1 MKKNI
6 FISLIAVLMIFMSS
20 CTDRLNE
27 TPLSTL
33 SPENIFTTMND
44 ANTAITGMYGGFV
57 PYFTTLTP
65 VYGWGEHG
73 TDIVQGSVTD
83 QAQKFTK
90 YTYTSA
96 DADILKIWSG
106 LYSIIN
112 RANNIIAN
120 VPNIT
125 AATTDKNALI
135 GEAMC
140 VRAYCYMDLV
150 QYFGG
155 VPLRVQPT
163 QSIED
168 AISKPRA
175 TERQTWAQII
185 SDLQFAEQYLPAKAP
200 SVGRVT
206 KWTAKGLLAKAYL
219 TRGGY
224 PVGNYAEETD
234 SLWFQKAAT
243 KAYEVISQSGI
254 SLNPTTPGSAT
265 AFKQYGKMF
274 LESGKNSAESL
285 WEIQFKDPDY
295 GSAFGWRG
303 INGGGTG
310 GMDITSNGTYYYQW
324 GGAYLGSDFA
334 LSFNDDDIRFQ
345 WGVGPYKTTVSGT
358 NTTRGGIALSLW
370 APAKYRWERLPANV
384 WNSAVNYIALRMAD
398 VYLIYAEASN
408 EATGDPNNA
417 TLGTS
422 AYGVI
427 NMVRYRAQVPAM
439 DDVYLMKNSPYT
451 TTDLMHNISLQSF
464 DKTNANYDKRH
475 VYYSGTLKE
484 RFRDAVLMERGWE
497 LMGERH
503 RWFDLKRTGKLLEYC
518 RNTHTFASGGVL
530 AAAAVADPVDK
541 SNFASKLTST
551 MIATPTIWSAAA
563 IKDYQNYMPLPDT
576 EININPAIGKSN
588 QNPGY

>member
-1 MKKNI
+1 MKSNKIIN
-6 FISLIAVLMIFMSS
+6 LILLVLLSTS
-20 CTDRLNE
+20 CTNMLQE
-27 TPLSTL
+27 EPISSLS
-33 SPENIFTTMND
+33 SEIIFTNIRD
-44 ANTAITGMYGGFV
+44 ANTAITGMYAGFV
-57 PYFTTLTP
+57 PYFATLTP
-65 VYGWGEHG
+65 VNGWGECG
-73 TDIVQGSVTD
+73 TDIMQGNTAD
-83 QAQKFTK
+83 QAQKFQK

-96 DADILKIWSG
+96 DADVLKVWSS

-112 RANNIIAN
+112 RANNIIYN
-120 VPNIT
+120 VPKIEG
-125 AATTDKNALI
+125 TDTEKNALI

-175 TERQTWAQII
+175 TERQTWTQII
-185 SDLQFAEQYLPAKAP
+185 SDLEFSEQYLPAKA
-200 SVGRVT
+200 SSAGRVT

-224 PVGNYAEETD
+224 PVGNYAEEAD
-234 SLWFQKAAT
+234 SLWFQKAAN

-303 INGGGTG
+303 INGGGTN

-324 GGAYLGSDFA
+324 GGSFLGSDFA

-345 WGVGPYKTTVSGT
+345 WSVGPYKTTLSGGT
-358 NTTRGGIALSLW
+358 TTRTAIALNAW

-398 VYLIYAEASN
+398 IYLIYAEASN
-408 EATGDPNNA
+408 EATGDPNSS

-422 AYGVI
+422 AYGAI
-427 NMVRYRAQVPAM
+427 NMVRSRAQVSAM
-439 DDVYLMKNSPYT
+439 DDAYLMKNSPYT
-451 TTDLMHNISLQSF
+451 TTDLMHNISFQSF
-464 DKTNANYDKRH
+464 DKTNTNYDKRH
-475 VYYSGTLKE
+475 VYYTGTLKE
-484 RFRDAVLMERGWE
+484 RFRAAVLMERAWE
-497 LMGERH
+497 LVGERH
-503 RWFDLKRTGKLLEYC
+503 RWFDLKRTGKLVEFC
-518 RNTHTFASGGVL
+518 KNTHTFASGGIL
-530 AAAAVADPVDK
+530 TATAVADPVDK
-541 SNFASKLTST
+541 SNFTSLIKTT
-551 MIATPTIWSAAA
+551 MLSPTSIWSAAV
-563 IKDYQNYMPLPDT
+563 ISEHQQYMPIPDT
-576 EININPAIGKSN
+576 EININPAIGKEN

>member
-1 MKKNI
+1 MKSNKIIN
-6 FISLIAVLMIFMSS
+6 LILLVLLSTS
-20 CTDRLNE
+20 CTNMLQE
-27 TPLSTL
+27 EPISSLS
-33 SPENIFTTMND
+33 SEIIFTNIRD
-44 ANTAITGMYGGFV
+44 ANTAITGMYAGFV
-57 PYFTTLTP
+57 PYFATLTP
-65 VYGWGEHG
+65 VNGWGECG
-73 TDIVQGSVTD
+73 TDIMQGNTAD
-83 QAQKFTK
+83 QAQKFQK

-96 DADILKIWSG
+96 DADVLKVWSS

-112 RANNIIAN
+112 RANNIIYN
-120 VPNIT
+120 VPKIEG
-125 AATTDKNALI
+125 TDSEKNALI

-175 TERQTWAQII
+175 TERQTWTQII
-185 SDLQFAEQYLPAKAP
+185 SDLEFSEQYLPAKA
-200 SVGRVT
+200 SSAGRVT

-224 PVGNYAEETD
+224 PVGNYAEEAD
-234 SLWFQKAAT
+234 SLWFQKAAN

-303 INGGGTG
+303 INGGGTN

-324 GGAYLGSDFA
+324 GGSFLGSDFA

-345 WGVGPYKTTVSGT
+345 WSVGPYKTTLSGGT
-358 NTTRGGIALSLW
+358 TTRTAIALNAW

-398 VYLIYAEASN
+398 IYLIYAEASN
-408 EATGDPNNA
+408 EATGDPNSS

-422 AYGVI
+422 AYGAI
-427 NMVRYRAQVPAM
+427 NMVRSRAQVSAM
-439 DDVYLMKNSPYT
+439 DDAYLMKNSPYT
-451 TTDLMHNISLQSF
+451 TTDLMHNISFQSF
-464 DKTNANYDKRH
+464 DKTNTNYDKRH
-475 VYYSGTLKE
+475 VYYTGTLKE
-484 RFRDAVLMERGWE
+484 RFRAAVLMERAWE
-497 LMGERH
+497 LVGERH
-503 RWFDLKRTGKLLEYC
+503 RWFDLKRTGKLVEFC
-518 RNTHTFASGGVL
+518 KNTHTFASGGIL
-530 AAAAVADPVDK
+530 TATAVADPVDK
-541 SNFASKLTST
+541 SNFTSLIKTT
-551 MIATPTIWSAAA
+551 MLSPTSIWSAAV
-563 IKDYQNYMPLPDT
+563 ISEHQQYMPIPDT
-576 EININPAIGKSN
+576 EININPAIGKEN

>member
-1 MKKNI
+1 MKSNKIIN
-6 FISLIAVLMIFMSS
+6 LILLVLLSTS
-20 CTDRLNE
+20 CTNMLQE
-27 TPLSTL
+27 EPISSLS
-33 SPENIFTTMND
+33 SEIIFTNIRD
-44 ANTAITGMYGGFV
+44 ANTAITGMYAGFV
-57 PYFTTLTP
+57 PYFATLTP
-65 VYGWGEHG
+65 VNGWGECG
-73 TDIVQGSVTD
+73 TDIMQGNSAD
-83 QAQKFTK
+83 QAQKFQK

-96 DADILKIWSG
+96 DADVLKVWSS

-112 RANNIIAN
+112 RANNIIYN
-120 VPNIT
+120 VPKIEG
-125 AATTDKNALI
+125 TDNEKNALI

-175 TERQTWAQII
+175 TERQTWTQII
-185 SDLQFAEQYLPAKAP
+185 SDLEFAEQYLPAKAP
-200 SVGRVT
+200 SAGRVT

-224 PVGNYAEETD
+224 PVGNYAEEAD
-234 SLWFQKAAT
+234 SLWFQKAST

-303 INGGGTG
+303 INGGGTN

-324 GGAYLGSDFA
+324 GGSFLGSDFA

-345 WGVGPYKTTVSGT
+345 WSVGPYKTTLSGGT
-358 NTTRGGIALSLW
+358 TTRTAIALNAW

-398 VYLIYAEASN
+398 IYLIYAEASN
-408 EATGDPNNA
+408 EATSDPNNS

-422 AYGVI
+422 AYGAI
-427 NMVRYRAQVPAM
+427 NMVRSRAQVSAL
-439 DDVYLMKNSPYT
+439 DDAYLMKNSPYT
-451 TTDLMHNISLQSF
+451 TTDLMHNISFQSF
-464 DKTNANYDKRH
+464 DKTNTNYDKRH
-475 VYYSGTLKE
+475 VYYTGTLKE
-484 RFRDAVLMERGWE
+484 RFRAAVLMERAWE
-497 LMGERH
+497 FVGERH
-503 RWFDLKRTGKLLEYC
+503 RWFDLKRTGKLVEFC
-518 RNTHTFASGGVL
+518 KNTHTFASGGVL
-530 AAAAVADPVDK
+530 ASTAVADPVDK
-541 SNFASKLTST
+541 SNFTGLIKSTMLSPTST
-551 MIATPTIWSAAA
+551 WTAAV
-563 IKDYQNYMPLPDT
+563 ISDHQLYMPIPDT
-576 EININPAIGKSN
+576 EININPAIGKEN